1 MVCGSCRDGVVYCWY
16 LCAGPVLAG
25 VVGSKMPRYCLFGIA
40 VLVVNDISNAAPGT
54 RLHFTHF
61 N

>member
-1 MVCGSCRDGVVYCWY
+1 MVELQNFLNAPRT